1 MFNKTVN
8 DTSYSSNK
16 NEKNFLQSVLSP
28 IKICI
33 NNRKAEVNE
42 FKNSYKAESHYLKEY
57 KLDIL
62 FSFVV
67 TVLIAGFILKL
78 FDYIAH
84 FYLSCPIV
92 KIVVLLAAFVV
103 LLLAFYVNLILKKC
117 YLHGFIISFLTYICS
132 IAYMD
137 VLNDIIQQIHIVGDF
152 IAILAVVI
160 YFAITCSFIYRSF
173 QLVLKENTKLIFP
186 VIALFV
192 FFAILDNSNWE
203 IVVLAVAVVTF
214 VLEPKNLNILFKKVF
229 HKKIKCGKKT
239 LVVLRICVLLLQVL
253 VYLSMELSRLLGK
266 FVENCAYTCI
276 PDGWLAFFRILI
288 FVVLSTVMMHLLK
301 TKKDKI
307 CCSLEKIIDSVD
319 KYCKIGAE
327 EQLDQSVSNCSQN
340 ENTSKEVQVSD
351 MNNDLKVNN
360 EN

>member
-8 DTSYSSNK
+8 DASYSSNK
-16 NEKNFLQSVLSP
+16 NDLH
-28 IKICI
+28 
-33 NNRKAEVNE
+33 
-42 FKNSYKAESHYLKEY
+42 KNSIKEITNHPKEST
-57 KLDIL
+57 IL
-62 FSFVV
+62 NVLGIIF
-67 TVLIAGFILKL
+67 TVLLSTSTILII
-78 FDYIAH
+78 FTH
-84 FYLSCPIV
+84 NFELSTCG
-92 KIVVLLAAFVV
+92 AFSLI
-103 LLLAFYVNLILKKC
+103 LLLVSA
-117 YLHGFIISFLTYICS
+117 FIINLFFKDCYIRGFTISLSAYICS

-137 VLNDIIQQIHIVGDF
+137 VLNDTIQHIPIIEDF
-152 IAILAVVI
+152 IAIFAVTI

-253 VYLSMELSRLLGK
+253 VYLSMELSKLLGK
-266 FVENCAYTCI
+266 FVENCAYTCMS
-276 PDGWLAFFRILI
+276 DGWLAFFRILI

-307 CCSLEKIIDSVD
+307 CYLLEKIIDCVD
-319 KYCKIGAE
+319 KYCK
-327 EQLDQSVSNCSQN
+327 
-340 ENTSKEVQVSD
+340 
-351 MNNDLKVNN
+351 
-360 EN
+360 

>member
-16 NEKNFLQSVLSP
+16 NDLH
-28 IKICI
+28 
-33 NNRKAEVNE
+33 
-42 FKNSYKAESHYLKEY
+42 KNSIKEITNHPKEST
-57 KLDIL
+57 IL
-62 FSFVV
+62 NVLGIIF
-67 TVLIAGFILKL
+67 TVLLSTSTILII
-78 FDYIAH
+78 FTH
-84 FYLSCPIV
+84 NFELSACG
-92 KIVVLLAAFVV
+92 AFSLI
-103 LLLAFYVNLILKKC
+103 LLLVSA
-117 YLHGFIISFLTYICS
+117 FIINLFFKDCYIRGFTISLSAYICS

-137 VLNDIIQQIHIVGDF
+137 VLNDTIQHIPIIEDF
-152 IAILAVVI
+152 IAILAVTI

-253 VYLSMELSRLLGK
+253 VYLSMELSKLLGK
-266 FVENCAYTCI
+266 FVENCAYTCMS
-276 PDGWLAFFRILI
+276 DGWLAFFRILI

-307 CCSLEKIIDSVD
+307 CYLLEKIIDCVD
-319 KYCKIGAE
+319 KYCK
-327 EQLDQSVSNCSQN
+327 
-340 ENTSKEVQVSD
+340 
-351 MNNDLKVNN
+351 
-360 EN
+360 

>member
-16 NEKNFLQSVLSP
+16 NDLHKNIIKKITNHPKESTILNVLG
-28 IKICI
+28 II
-33 NNRKAEVNE
+33 
-42 FKNSYKAESHYLKEY
+42 F
-57 KLDIL
+57 
-62 FSFVV
+62 
-67 TVLIAGFILKL
+67 TVLLSTSTILII
-78 FDYIAH
+78 FTH
-84 FYLSCPIV
+84 NFELSTCG
-92 KIVVLLAAFVV
+92 AFSLI
-103 LLLAFYVNLILKKC
+103 LLLVSA
-117 YLHGFIISFLTYICS
+117 FIINLFFKDCYIRGFTISLSAYICS

-137 VLNDIIQQIHIVGDF
+137 VLNDTIQHIPIIEDF
-152 IAILAVVI
+152 IAIFAVTI

-253 VYLSMELSRLLGK
+253 VYLSMELSKLLGK
-266 FVENCAYTCI
+266 FVENCAYTCMS
-276 PDGWLAFFRILI
+276 DGWLAFFRILI

-307 CCSLEKIIDSVD
+307 CYLLEKIIDCVD
-319 KYCKIGAE
+319 KYCK
-327 EQLDQSVSNCSQN
+327 
-340 ENTSKEVQVSD
+340 
-351 MNNDLKVNN
+351 
-360 EN
+360 

>member
-8 DTSYSSNK
+8 DASYSSNK
-16 NEKNFLQSVLSP
+16 NDLH
-28 IKICI
+28 
-33 NNRKAEVNE
+33 
-42 FKNSYKAESHYLKEY
+42 KNSIKEITNHPKEST
-57 KLDIL
+57 IL
-62 FSFVV
+62 NVLGIIF
-67 TVLIAGFILKL
+67 TVLLSTSTILII
-78 FDYIAH
+78 FTH
-84 FYLSCPIV
+84 NFELSTCG
-92 KIVVLLAAFVV
+92 AFSLI
-103 LLLAFYVNLILKKC
+103 LLLVSA
-117 YLHGFIISFLTYICS
+117 FIINLFFKDCYIRGFTISLSAYICS

-137 VLNDIIQQIHIVGDF
+137 VLNDTIQHIPIIEDF
-152 IAILAVVI
+152 IAILAVTI

-253 VYLSMELSRLLGK
+253 VYLSMELSKLLGK
-266 FVENCAYTCI
+266 FVENCAYTCMS
-276 PDGWLAFFRILI
+276 DGWLAFFRILI

-307 CCSLEKIIDSVD
+307 CYLLEKIIDCVD
-319 KYCKIGAE
+319 KYCK
-327 EQLDQSVSNCSQN
+327 QMQ
-340 ENTSKEVQVSD
+340 K
-351 MNNDLKVNN
+351 NNWIKVYQIVRRMKIRQKRFR
-360 EN
+360 

>member
-1 MFNKTVN
+1 MLPMFNKTVN
-8 DTSYSSNK
+8 DASYSSNK
-16 NEKNFLQSVLSP
+16 NDLH
-28 IKICI
+28 
-33 NNRKAEVNE
+33 
-42 FKNSYKAESHYLKEY
+42 KNSIKEITNHPKEST
-57 KLDIL
+57 IL
-62 FSFVV
+62 NVLGIIF
-67 TVLIAGFILKL
+67 TVLLSTSTILII
-78 FDYIAH
+78 FTH
-84 FYLSCPIV
+84 NFELSTCG
-92 KIVVLLAAFVV
+92 AFSLI
-103 LLLAFYVNLILKKC
+103 LLLVSA
-117 YLHGFIISFLTYICS
+117 FIINLFFKDCYIRGFTISLSAYICS

-137 VLNDIIQQIHIVGDF
+137 VLNDTIQHIPIIEDF
-152 IAILAVVI
+152 IAILAVTI

-253 VYLSMELSRLLGK
+253 VYLSMELSKLLGK
-266 FVENCAYTCI
+266 FVENCAYTCMS
-276 PDGWLAFFRILI
+276 DGWLAFFRILI

-307 CCSLEKIIDSVD
+307 CYLLEKIIDCVD
-319 KYCKIGAE
+319 KYCK
-327 EQLDQSVSNCSQN
+327 
-340 ENTSKEVQVSD
+340 
-351 MNNDLKVNN
+351 
-360 EN
+360 

>member
-8 DTSYSSNK
+8 DASYSSNK
-16 NEKNFLQSVLSP
+16 NDLH
-28 IKICI
+28 
-33 NNRKAEVNE
+33 
-42 FKNSYKAESHYLKEY
+42 KNSIKEITNHPKEST
-57 KLDIL
+57 IL
-62 FSFVV
+62 NVLGIIF
-67 TVLIAGFILKL
+67 TVLLSTSTILII
-78 FDYIAH
+78 FTH
-84 FYLSCPIV
+84 NFELSACG
-92 KIVVLLAAFVV
+92 AFSLI
-103 LLLAFYVNLILKKC
+103 LLLVSA
-117 YLHGFIISFLTYICS
+117 FIINLFFKDCYIRGFTISLSAYICS

-137 VLNDIIQQIHIVGDF
+137 VLNDTIQHIPIIEDF
-152 IAILAVVI
+152 IAILAVTI

-253 VYLSMELSRLLGK
+253 VYLSMELYKLLGK
-266 FVENCAYTCI
+266 FVENCAYTCMS
-276 PDGWLAFFRILI
+276 DGWLAFFRILI

-307 CCSLEKIIDSVD
+307 CYLLEKIIDCVD
-319 KYCKIGAE
+319 KYCK
-327 EQLDQSVSNCSQN
+327 
-340 ENTSKEVQVSD
+340 
-351 MNNDLKVNN
+351 
-360 EN
+360 

>member
-1 MFNKTVN
+1 MCNKTVN

-16 NEKNFLQSVLSP
+16 NDLYKNI
-28 IKICI
+28 IKKIT
-33 NNRKAEVNE
+33 NYFKERKAVSIVSAIIFCAVIVAACFSDISVCECATIISLTVAFIINL
-42 FKNSYKAESHYLKEY
+42 FLGKHY
-57 KLDIL
+57 I
-62 FSFVV
+62 
-67 TVLIAGFILKL
+67 I
-78 FDYIAH
+78 
-84 FYLSCPIV
+84 
-92 KIVVLLAAFVV
+92 
-103 LLLAFYVNLILKKC
+103 
-117 YLHGFIISFLTYICS
+117 GFIISLLTYIFFSMYTYSNTYVTILNSS
-132 IAYMD
+132 IKCIPILKC
-137 VLNDIIQQIHIVGDF
+137 VL
-152 IAILAVVI
+152 AILVVAI
-160 YFAITCSFIYRSF
+160 YFAVTCSFIYRSF

-253 VYLSMELSRLLGK
+253 VYLSMELSKLLGK
-266 FVENCAYTCI
+266 FVENCSYTCM

-307 CCSLEKIIDSVD
+307 CYLLEKIIDRVD

-327 EQLDQSVSNCSQN
+327 KQLDQSVSNCSQN
-340 ENTSKEVQVSD
+340 ENMSKEVQVSD

>member
-16 NEKNFLQSVLSP
+16 NDLH
-28 IKICI
+28 
-33 NNRKAEVNE
+33 
-42 FKNSYKAESHYLKEY
+42 KNSIKEITNHPKEST
-57 KLDIL
+57 IL
-62 FSFVV
+62 NVLGIIF
-67 TVLIAGFILKL
+67 TVLLSTSTILII
-78 FDYIAH
+78 FTH
-84 FYLSCPIV
+84 NFELSACV
-92 KIVVLLAAFVV
+92 AFSLI
-103 LLLAFYVNLILKKC
+103 LLLVSA
-117 YLHGFIISFLTYICS
+117 FIINLFFKDCYIRGFTISLSAYICS

-137 VLNDIIQQIHIVGDF
+137 VLNDTIQHIPIIEDF
-152 IAILAVVI
+152 IAILAVTI

-253 VYLSMELSRLLGK
+253 VYLSMELSKLLGK
-266 FVENCAYTCI
+266 FVENCAYTCMS
-276 PDGWLAFFRILI
+276 DGWLAFFRILI

-307 CCSLEKIIDSVD
+307 CYLLEKIIDCVD
-319 KYCKIGAE
+319 KYCK
-327 EQLDQSVSNCSQN
+327 
-340 ENTSKEVQVSD
+340 
-351 MNNDLKVNN
+351 
-360 EN
+360 

>member
-1 MFNKTVN
+1 MCNKTVN

-16 NEKNFLQSVLSP
+16 NDLH
-28 IKICI
+28 
-33 NNRKAEVNE
+33 
-42 FKNSYKAESHYLKEY
+42 KNSIKEKCKITDYPKEST
-57 KLDIL
+57 IL
-62 FSFVV
+62 NVLGIIV
-67 TVLIAGFILKL
+67 TVLLSTSIILIIFTHNFKL
-78 FDYIAH
+78 
-84 FYLSCPIV
+84 STCE
-92 KIVVLLAAFVV
+92 AFSLI
-103 LLLAFYVNLILKKC
+103 LLLVSA
-117 YLHGFIISFLTYICS
+117 FIINLFFRDRYIRGFTISLSAYICF
-132 IAYMD
+132 IAYAS
-137 VLNDIIQQIHIVGDF
+137 VLNDAIIQYTGDF
-152 IAILAVVI
+152 VAIPAVTI
-160 YFAITCSFIYRSF
+160 YFAVTCSFIYRSF

-214 VLEPKNLNILFKKVF
+214 VLEPKNLNVLFKKVF

-253 VYLSMELSRLLGK
+253 VYLSMELSKLLGK
-266 FVENCAYTCI
+266 FVENCSYTCI
-276 PDGWLAFFRILI
+276 SDGWLAFFRILI

-301 TKKDKI
+301 IKKDKI
-307 CCSLEKIIDSVD
+307 CCSLEKIIDRVD

-327 EQLDQSVSNCSQN
+327 KQLDQSVSNCSQN
-340 ENTSKEVQVSD
+340 ENMSKEVQVSD

>member
-1 MFNKTVN
+1 MLPMFNKTVN
-8 DTSYSSNK
+8 DASYSSNK
-16 NEKNFLQSVLSP
+16 NDLH
-28 IKICI
+28 
-33 NNRKAEVNE
+33 
-42 FKNSYKAESHYLKEY
+42 KNSIKEITNHPKEST
-57 KLDIL
+57 IL
-62 FSFVV
+62 NVLGIIF
-67 TVLIAGFILKL
+67 TVLLSTSTILII
-78 FDYIAH
+78 FTH
-84 FYLSCPIV
+84 NFELSACG
-92 KIVVLLAAFVV
+92 AFSLI
-103 LLLAFYVNLILKKC
+103 LLLVSA
-117 YLHGFIISFLTYICS
+117 FIINLFFKDCYIRGFTISLSAYICS

-137 VLNDIIQQIHIVGDF
+137 VLNDTIQHIPIIEDF
-152 IAILAVVI
+152 IAILAVTI

-253 VYLSMELSRLLGK
+253 VYLSMELSKLLGK
-266 FVENCAYTCI
+266 FVENCAYTCMS
-276 PDGWLAFFRILI
+276 DGWLAFFRILI

-307 CCSLEKIIDSVD
+307 CYLLEKIIDCVD
-319 KYCKIGAE
+319 KYCK
-327 EQLDQSVSNCSQN
+327 
-340 ENTSKEVQVSD
+340 
-351 MNNDLKVNN
+351 
-360 EN
+360 

>member
-8 DTSYSSNK
+8 DASYSSNK
-16 NEKNFLQSVLSP
+16 NDLHKNIIKKITNHPKESTILNVLG
-28 IKICI
+28 II
-33 NNRKAEVNE
+33 
-42 FKNSYKAESHYLKEY
+42 F
-57 KLDIL
+57 
-62 FSFVV
+62 
-67 TVLIAGFILKL
+67 TVLLSTSTILII
-78 FDYIAH
+78 FTH
-84 FYLSCPIV
+84 NFELSTCG
-92 KIVVLLAAFVV
+92 AFSLI
-103 LLLAFYVNLILKKC
+103 LLLVSA
-117 YLHGFIISFLTYICS
+117 FIINLFFKDCYIRGFTISLSAYICS

-137 VLNDIIQQIHIVGDF
+137 VLNDTIQHIPIIEDF
-152 IAILAVVI
+152 IAILAVTI

-253 VYLSMELSRLLGK
+253 VYLSMELSKLLGK
-266 FVENCAYTCI
+266 FVENCAYTCMS
-276 PDGWLAFFRILI
+276 DGWLAFFRILI

-307 CCSLEKIIDSVD
+307 CYLLEKIIDCVD
-319 KYCKIGAE
+319 KYCK
-327 EQLDQSVSNCSQN
+327 
-340 ENTSKEVQVSD
+340 
-351 MNNDLKVNN
+351 
-360 EN
+360 

>member
-16 NEKNFLQSVLSP
+16 NDLHKNIIKKITNHPKESTILNVLG
-28 IKICI
+28 II
-33 NNRKAEVNE
+33 
-42 FKNSYKAESHYLKEY
+42 F
-57 KLDIL
+57 
-62 FSFVV
+62 
-67 TVLIAGFILKL
+67 TVLLSTSTILII
-78 FDYIAH
+78 FTH
-84 FYLSCPIV
+84 NFELSACG
-92 KIVVLLAAFVV
+92 AFSLI
-103 LLLAFYVNLILKKC
+103 LLLVSA
-117 YLHGFIISFLTYICS
+117 FIINLFFKDCYIRGFTISLSAYICS

-137 VLNDIIQQIHIVGDF
+137 VLNDTIQHIPIIEDF
-152 IAILAVVI
+152 IAILAVTI

-253 VYLSMELSRLLGK
+253 VYLSMELSKLLGK
-266 FVENCAYTCI
+266 FVENCAYTCMS
-276 PDGWLAFFRILI
+276 DGWLAFFRILI

-307 CCSLEKIIDSVD
+307 CYLLEKIIDCVD
-319 KYCKIGAE
+319 KYCK
-327 EQLDQSVSNCSQN
+327 
-340 ENTSKEVQVSD
+340 
-351 MNNDLKVNN
+351 
-360 EN
+360 

>member
-8 DTSYSSNK
+8 DASYSSNK
-16 NEKNFLQSVLSP
+16 NDLH
-28 IKICI
+28 
-33 NNRKAEVNE
+33 
-42 FKNSYKAESHYLKEY
+42 KNSIKEITNHPKEST
-57 KLDIL
+57 IL
-62 FSFVV
+62 NVLGIIF
-67 TVLIAGFILKL
+67 TVLLSTSTILII
-78 FDYIAH
+78 FTH
-84 FYLSCPIV
+84 NFELSACG
-92 KIVVLLAAFVV
+92 AFSLI
-103 LLLAFYVNLILKKC
+103 LLLVSA
-117 YLHGFIISFLTYICS
+117 FIINLFFKDCYIRGFTISLSAYICS

-137 VLNDIIQQIHIVGDF
+137 VLNDTIQHIPIIEDF
-152 IAILAVVI
+152 IAILAVTI

-253 VYLSMELSRLLGK
+253 VYLSMELSKLLGK
-266 FVENCAYTCI
+266 FVENCAYTCMS
-276 PDGWLAFFRILI
+276 DGWLAFFRILI

-307 CCSLEKIIDSVD
+307 CYLLEKIIDCVD
-319 KYCKIGAE
+319 KYCK
-327 EQLDQSVSNCSQN
+327 
-340 ENTSKEVQVSD
+340 
-351 MNNDLKVNN
+351 
-360 EN
+360 

>member
-8 DTSYSSNK
+8 DASYSSNK
-16 NEKNFLQSVLSP
+16 NDLH
-28 IKICI
+28 
-33 NNRKAEVNE
+33 
-42 FKNSYKAESHYLKEY
+42 KNSIKEITNHPKEST
-57 KLDIL
+57 IL
-62 FSFVV
+62 NVLGIIF
-67 TVLIAGFILKL
+67 TVLLSTSTILII
-78 FDYIAH
+78 FTH
-84 FYLSCPIV
+84 NFELSTCG
-92 KIVVLLAAFVV
+92 AFSLI
-103 LLLAFYVNLILKKC
+103 LLLVSA
-117 YLHGFIISFLTYICS
+117 FIINLFFKDCYIRGFTISLSAYICS

-137 VLNDIIQQIHIVGDF
+137 VLNDTIQHIPIIEDF
-152 IAILAVVI
+152 IAILAVTI

-253 VYLSMELSRLLGK
+253 VYLSMELSKLLGK
-266 FVENCAYTCI
+266 FVENCAYTCMS
-276 PDGWLAFFRILI
+276 DGWLAFFRILI

-307 CCSLEKIIDSVD
+307 CYLLEKIIDCVD
-319 KYCKIGAE
+319 KYCK
-327 EQLDQSVSNCSQN
+327 
-340 ENTSKEVQVSD
+340 
-351 MNNDLKVNN
+351 
-360 EN
+360 

>member
-8 DTSYSSNK
+8 DASYSSNK
-16 NEKNFLQSVLSP
+16 NDLH
-28 IKICI
+28 
-33 NNRKAEVNE
+33 
-42 FKNSYKAESHYLKEY
+42 KNSIKEITNHPKEST
-57 KLDIL
+57 IL
-62 FSFVV
+62 NVLGIIF
-67 TVLIAGFILKL
+67 TVLLSTSTILII
-78 FDYIAH
+78 FTH
-84 FYLSCPIV
+84 NFELSACG
-92 KIVVLLAAFVV
+92 AFSLI
-103 LLLAFYVNLILKKC
+103 LLLVSA
-117 YLHGFIISFLTYICS
+117 FIINLFFKDCYIRGFTISLSAYICS

-137 VLNDIIQQIHIVGDF
+137 VLNDTIQHIPIIEDF
-152 IAILAVVI
+152 IAILAVTI

-253 VYLSMELSRLLGK
+253 VYLSMELSKLLGK
-266 FVENCAYTCI
+266 FVENCAYTCMS
-276 PDGWLAFFRILI
+276 DGWPAFFRILI

-307 CCSLEKIIDSVD
+307 CYLLEKIIDCVD
-319 KYCKIGAE
+319 KYCK
-327 EQLDQSVSNCSQN
+327 
-340 ENTSKEVQVSD
+340 
-351 MNNDLKVNN
+351 
-360 EN
+360 

>member
-8 DTSYSSNK
+8 DASYSSNK
-16 NEKNFLQSVLSP
+16 NDLH
-28 IKICI
+28 
-33 NNRKAEVNE
+33 
-42 FKNSYKAESHYLKEY
+42 KNSIKEITNHPKEST
-57 KLDIL
+57 IL
-62 FSFVV
+62 NVLCIIF
-67 TVLIAGFILKL
+67 TVLLSTSTILII
-78 FDYIAH
+78 FTH
-84 FYLSCPIV
+84 NFELSACG
-92 KIVVLLAAFVV
+92 AFSLI
-103 LLLAFYVNLILKKC
+103 LLLVSA
-117 YLHGFIISFLTYICS
+117 FIINLFFKDCYIRGFTISLSAYICS

-137 VLNDIIQQIHIVGDF
+137 VLNDIIQRINNIFGDF
-152 IAILAVVI
+152 IAILAVTI

-253 VYLSMELSRLLGK
+253 VYLSMELSKLLGK
-266 FVENCAYTCI
+266 FVENCAYTCMS
-276 PDGWLAFFRILI
+276 DGWLAFFRILI

-307 CCSLEKIIDSVD
+307 CYLLEKIIDCVD
-319 KYCKIGAE
+319 KYCK
-327 EQLDQSVSNCSQN
+327 
-340 ENTSKEVQVSD
+340 
-351 MNNDLKVNN
+351 
-360 EN
+360 

>member
-16 NEKNFLQSVLSP
+16 NDLY
-28 IKICI
+28 
-33 NNRKAEVNE
+33 
-42 FKNSYKAESHYLKEY
+42 KNSIKKITNHPKEST
-57 KLDIL
+57 IL
-62 FSFVV
+62 NVLGIIF
-67 TVLIAGFILKL
+67 TVLLSTSIILIIFTHNFKL
-78 FDYIAH
+78 
-84 FYLSCPIV
+84 STCE
-92 KIVVLLAAFVV
+92 AFSLI
-103 LLLAFYVNLILKKC
+103 LLLVSA
-117 YLHGFIISFLTYICS
+117 FIINLFFKDCYIRGFTISLSAYICS

-137 VLNDIIQQIHIVGDF
+137 VLNDTIQHIPIIEDF
-152 IAILAVVI
+152 IAILAVTI

-253 VYLSMELSRLLGK
+253 VYLSMELSKLLGK
-266 FVENCAYTCI
+266 FVENCAYTCMS
-276 PDGWLAFFRILI
+276 DGWLAFFRILI

-307 CCSLEKIIDSVD
+307 CYLLEKIIDCVD
-319 KYCKIGAE
+319 KYCK
-327 EQLDQSVSNCSQN
+327 
-340 ENTSKEVQVSD
+340 
-351 MNNDLKVNN
+351 
-360 EN
+360 

>member
-8 DTSYSSNK
+8 DASYSSNK
-16 NEKNFLQSVLSP
+16 NDLH
-28 IKICI
+28 
-33 NNRKAEVNE
+33 
-42 FKNSYKAESHYLKEY
+42 KNSIKEITNHPKEST
-57 KLDIL
+57 IL
-62 FSFVV
+62 NILGIIF
-67 TVLIAGFILKL
+67 TVLLSTSTILII
-78 FDYIAH
+78 FTH
-84 FYLSCPIV
+84 NFELSACG
-92 KIVVLLAAFVV
+92 AFSLI
-103 LLLAFYVNLILKKC
+103 LLLVSA
-117 YLHGFIISFLTYICS
+117 FIINLFFKDCYIRGFTISLSAYICS

-137 VLNDIIQQIHIVGDF
+137 VLNDTIQHIPIIEDF
-152 IAILAVVI
+152 IAILAVTI

-253 VYLSMELSRLLGK
+253 VYLSMELSKLLGK
-266 FVENCAYTCI
+266 FVENCAYTCMS
-276 PDGWLAFFRILI
+276 DGWLAFFRILI

-307 CCSLEKIIDSVD
+307 CYLLEKIIDCVD
-319 KYCKIGAE
+319 KYCK
-327 EQLDQSVSNCSQN
+327 QMQ
-340 ENTSKEVQVSD
+340 K
-351 MNNDLKVNN
+351 NNWIKVYQIVRRMKIRQKRFR
-360 EN
+360 

>member
-8 DTSYSSNK
+8 DASYSSNK
-16 NEKNFLQSVLSP
+16 NDLH
-28 IKICI
+28 
-33 NNRKAEVNE
+33 
-42 FKNSYKAESHYLKEY
+42 KNSIKAITNHPKEST
-57 KLDIL
+57 IL
-62 FSFVV
+62 NVLGIIF
-67 TVLIAGFILKL
+67 TVLLSTSTILII
-78 FDYIAH
+78 FTH
-84 FYLSCPIV
+84 NFELSTCG
-92 KIVVLLAAFVV
+92 AFSLI
-103 LLLAFYVNLILKKC
+103 LLLVSA
-117 YLHGFIISFLTYICS
+117 FIINLFFKDCYIRGFTISLSAYICS

-137 VLNDIIQQIHIVGDF
+137 VLNDTIQHIPIIEDF
-152 IAILAVVI
+152 IAILAVTI

-253 VYLSMELSRLLGK
+253 VYLSMELSKLLGK
-266 FVENCAYTCI
+266 FVENCAYTCMS
-276 PDGWLAFFRILI
+276 DGWLAFFRILI

-307 CCSLEKIIDSVD
+307 CYLLEKIIDCVD
-319 KYCKIGAE
+319 KYCK
-327 EQLDQSVSNCSQN
+327 
-340 ENTSKEVQVSD
+340 
-351 MNNDLKVNN
+351 
-360 EN
+360 

>member
-1 MFNKTVN
+1 MLPMFNKTVN
-8 DTSYSSNK
+8 DASYSSNK
-16 NEKNFLQSVLSP
+16 NDLH
-28 IKICI
+28 
-33 NNRKAEVNE
+33 
-42 FKNSYKAESHYLKEY
+42 KNSIKEITNHPKEST
-57 KLDIL
+57 IL
-62 FSFVV
+62 NVLGIIF
-67 TVLIAGFILKL
+67 TVLLSTSTILII
-78 FDYIAH
+78 FTH
-84 FYLSCPIV
+84 NFELSTCG
-92 KIVVLLAAFVV
+92 AFSLI
-103 LLLAFYVNLILKKC
+103 LLLVSA
-117 YLHGFIISFLTYICS
+117 FIINLFFKDCYIRGFTISLSAYICS

-137 VLNDIIQQIHIVGDF
+137 VLNDTIQHIPIIEDF
-152 IAILAVVI
+152 IAIFAVTI

-253 VYLSMELSRLLGK
+253 VYLSMELSKLLGK
-266 FVENCAYTCI
+266 FVENCAYTCMS
-276 PDGWLAFFRILI
+276 DGWLAFFRILI

-307 CCSLEKIIDSVD
+307 CYLLEKIIDCVD
-319 KYCKIGAE
+319 KYCK
-327 EQLDQSVSNCSQN
+327 
-340 ENTSKEVQVSD
+340 
-351 MNNDLKVNN
+351 
-360 EN
+360 

>member
-1 MFNKTVN
+1 MLPMFNKTVN

-16 NEKNFLQSVLSP
+16 NDLHKNIIKKITNHPKESTILNVLG
-28 IKICI
+28 II
-33 NNRKAEVNE
+33 
-42 FKNSYKAESHYLKEY
+42 F
-57 KLDIL
+57 
-62 FSFVV
+62 
-67 TVLIAGFILKL
+67 TVLLSTSTILII
-78 FDYIAH
+78 FTH
-84 FYLSCPIV
+84 NFELSTCG
-92 KIVVLLAAFVV
+92 AFSLI
-103 LLLAFYVNLILKKC
+103 LLLVSA
-117 YLHGFIISFLTYICS
+117 FIINLFFKDCYIRGFTISLSAYICS

-137 VLNDIIQQIHIVGDF
+137 VLNDTIQHIPIIEDF
-152 IAILAVVI
+152 IAIFAVTI

-253 VYLSMELSRLLGK
+253 VYLSMELSKLLGK
-266 FVENCAYTCI
+266 FVENCAYTCMS
-276 PDGWLAFFRILI
+276 DGWLAFFRILI

-307 CCSLEKIIDSVD
+307 CYLLEKIIDCVD
-319 KYCKIGAE
+319 KYCK
-327 EQLDQSVSNCSQN
+327 
-340 ENTSKEVQVSD
+340 
-351 MNNDLKVNN
+351 
-360 EN
+360 

>member
-8 DTSYSSNK
+8 DASYSSNK
-16 NEKNFLQSVLSP
+16 NDLH
-28 IKICI
+28 
-33 NNRKAEVNE
+33 
-42 FKNSYKAESHYLKEY
+42 KNSIKEITNHPKEST
-57 KLDIL
+57 IL
-62 FSFVV
+62 NILGIIF
-67 TVLIAGFILKL
+67 TVLLSTSTILII
-78 FDYIAH
+78 FTH
-84 FYLSCPIV
+84 NFELSACG
-92 KIVVLLAAFVV
+92 AFSLI
-103 LLLAFYVNLILKKC
+103 LLLVSA
-117 YLHGFIISFLTYICS
+117 FIINLFFKDCYIRGFTISLSAYICS

-137 VLNDIIQQIHIVGDF
+137 VLNDTIQHIPIIEDF
-152 IAILAVVI
+152 IAILAVTI

-253 VYLSMELSRLLGK
+253 VYLSMELSKLLGK
-266 FVENCAYTCI
+266 FVENCAYTCMS
-276 PDGWLAFFRILI
+276 DGWLAFFRILI

-307 CCSLEKIIDSVD
+307 CYLLEKIIDCVD
-319 KYCKIGAE
+319 KYCK
-327 EQLDQSVSNCSQN
+327 
-340 ENTSKEVQVSD
+340 
-351 MNNDLKVNN
+351 
-360 EN
+360 

>member
-8 DTSYSSNK
+8 DASYSSNK
-16 NEKNFLQSVLSP
+16 NDLH
-28 IKICI
+28 
-33 NNRKAEVNE
+33 
-42 FKNSYKAESHYLKEY
+42 KNSIKEITNHPKEST
-57 KLDIL
+57 IL
-62 FSFVV
+62 NVLGIIF
-67 TVLIAGFILKL
+67 TVLLSTSTILII
-78 FDYIAH
+78 FTH
-84 FYLSCPIV
+84 NFELSACG
-92 KIVVLLAAFVV
+92 AFSLI
-103 LLLAFYVNLILKKC
+103 LLLVSA
-117 YLHGFIISFLTYICS
+117 FIINLFFKDCYIRGFTISLSAYICS

-137 VLNDIIQQIHIVGDF
+137 VLNDTIQHIPIIEDF
-152 IAILAVVI
+152 IAILAVTI

-253 VYLSMELSRLLGK
+253 VYLSMELSKLLGK
-266 FVENCAYTCI
+266 FVENCAYTCMS
-276 PDGWLAFFRILI
+276 DGWLAFFRILI

-307 CCSLEKIIDSVD
+307 CYLLEKIIDCVD
-319 KYCKIGAE
+319 KYCK
-327 EQLDQSVSNCSQN
+327 QMQ
-340 ENTSKEVQVSD
+340 K
-351 MNNDLKVNN
+351 NNWIKVYQIVRRMKIRQKRFR
-360 EN
+360 

>member
-1 MFNKTVN
+1 
-8 DTSYSSNK
+8 
-16 NEKNFLQSVLSP
+16 
-28 IKICI
+28 I
-33 NNRKAEVNE
+33 
-42 FKNSYKAESHYLKEY
+42 
-57 KLDIL
+57 
-62 FSFVV
+62 
-67 TVLIAGFILKL
+67 
-78 FDYIAH
+78 
-84 FYLSCPIV
+84 
-92 KIVVLLAAFVV
+92 
-103 LLLAFYVNLILKKC
+103 LLLVSA
-117 YLHGFIISFLTYICS
+117 FIINLFFKDCYIRGFTISLSAYICS

-137 VLNDIIQQIHIVGDF
+137 VLNDTIQHIPIIEDF
-152 IAILAVVI
+152 IAILAVTI

-253 VYLSMELSRLLGK
+253 VYLSMELSKLLGK
-266 FVENCAYTCI
+266 FVENCAYTCMS
-276 PDGWLAFFRILI
+276 DGWLAFFRILI

-307 CCSLEKIIDSVD
+307 CYLLEKIIDCVD
-319 KYCKIGAE
+319 KYCK
-327 EQLDQSVSNCSQN
+327 
-340 ENTSKEVQVSD
+340 
-351 MNNDLKVNN
+351 
-360 EN
+360 